1 MLRIAIC
8 DDNVSVCRQLKEFL
22 TKMQST
28 VNEPLVIAKYYSA
41 EQLWKALQ
49 EGVVPDL
56 IFLDIE
62 MPGDNGLTL
71 ASRIREERDDHD
83 IQIAYISAKDQY
95 MRQAFSVHP
104 IHFLVKP
111 LKEAEVQ
118 QVVEET
124 LRLRPEKVK
133 FFQYTQDR
141 QTKRIPQQQIL
152 YLIVRGK
159 TLSLLLTS
167 GEAVTCRASMKEAM
181 QQLSS
186 AGFIQINQSEAI
198 NPRYLLRYSTSQ
210 VYLKGDVVL
219 AISPR
224 YKKAVLQ
231 KLRGDTI

>member
-22 TKMQST
+22 TQMQST
-28 VNEPLVIAKYYSA
+28 CNEPLVIEEYYSA

-49 EGVVPDL
+49 EGAVPDL

-95 MRQAFSVHP
+95 MRQAFAVHP
-104 IHFLVKP
+104 LHFLVKP
-111 LKEAEVQ
+111 LEEVEVQ

-124 LRLRPEKVK
+124 LKLRPEKVK

-141 QTKRIPQQQIL
+141 QTKRIPQQKLL
-152 YLIVRGK
+152 YLTVQGK
-159 TLSLLLTS
+159 VLSLLLTS
-167 GEAVTCRASMKEAM
+167 GEAVTCRSSMKEAM

-186 AGFIQINQSEAI
+186 AGFVQINQSEAI
-198 NPRYLLRYSTSQ
+198 NQRYLLRYSTSR

-231 KLRGDTI
+231 KLRGDNT